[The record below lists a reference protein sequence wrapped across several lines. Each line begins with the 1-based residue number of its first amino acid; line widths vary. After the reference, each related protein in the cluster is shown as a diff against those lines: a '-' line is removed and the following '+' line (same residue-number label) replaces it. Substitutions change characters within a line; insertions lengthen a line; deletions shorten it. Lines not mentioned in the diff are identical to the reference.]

1 MMQPKARAKEAP
13 MSKSERFVIG
23 LLAWGLVAA
32 FEGNCGGA
40 TTPADAIV
48 RVSAP
53 AADVMRV
60 QLSPV
65 GQPPP
70 SVTSFAVDPTAL
82 STPVPVTVEEDGGV
96 TTYRTAAM
104 GVRVSHSPLRVDLI
118 DASGAVVA
126 GLPSPVAFSPRPSVT
141 WTLGPS
147 THVYGLGD
155 KVKSFDRRGQRYTL
169 WNFAPF
175 SWDESSDPLYKSIP
189 FLLFLDVGRAH
200 GLFIDNPARAS
211 VDVGA
216 SDHDRLLYEADRAPE
231 WDLYLF
237 AGPAPKD
244 VLAAYTKIT
253 GRMPLPPRWALGYHQ
268 SRWSYM
274 SEAEAR
280 AVAGQLRSDQ
290 VPADAIW
297 LDIDFQQDFESF
309 TVNSTTFPNFGP
321 MVADLLAENIH
332 TVVITDPGIKR
343 QPGYAPYD
351 SGEAA
356 NVFVQTDGGSEYVGE
371 VWPGACVFP
380 DFSLTRVRVWWGE
393 LYQPFVGQGVAGFW
407 NDMNEPDIFLGVM
420 PDDTPHRLDDG
431 TTFDEVTAHN
441 TYGLLNARA
450 THDGLMVL
458 RPAARPFVLTRAA
471 YAGAQRWAASWTGDN
486 TATRSHLAVTIPQL
500 LNLGVSGYSF
510 VGADVG
516 GFFGC
521 PDPDLLTEWTEL
533 GAFQPFFRNHSAQ
546 GTCRREPWANGTAQ
560 EARIRAAIERRYRL
574 LPYLYTVFEEAAR
587 TGLPVMRA
595 LWLEYPA
602 DTSTY
607 TNDRTFLFGHDLLV
621 APKLVAGTV
630 PWQVTLPA
638 ADWWD
643 TSNGLFVPGGGE
655 VTVTPAAEES
665 VRLFARAGAI
675 IPQQPVTQSADV
687 APSGPL
693 TLDVWPGGQCSG
705 ALYLDAGDGYGYETG
720 DLRRVAFACV
730 ASASGIS
737 VSSSSVGA
745 FATWW
750 SSTYVVVHGVPRTPT
765 AVASGGLQ
773 PSWQYDSVS
782 QTLTVMLP
790 GDAAD
795 WALTANW

>member
-1 MMQPKARAKEAP
+1 MNGTQ
-13 MSKSERFVIG
+13 RFVMG
-23 LLAWGLVAA
+23 LLVWGLVAA
-32 FEGNCGGA
+32 WVGSCGGGTA
-40 TTPADAIV
+40 ADAMV

-53 AADVMRV
+53 AAGVMRI

-65 GQPPP
+65 GQTPP
-70 SVTSFAVDPTAL
+70 SVTSFAVDPSAL
-82 STPVPVTVEEDGGV
+82 ATPVPVTMEEDGGV
-96 TTYRTAAM
+96 VTYRTTAM
-104 GVRVSHSPLRVDLI
+104 GVRVSHSPFRVDLL
-118 DASGAVVA
+118 DGAGGVVA
-126 GLPSPVAFSPRPSVT
+126 GIPGPVAFSPRPSVT

-155 KVKSFDRRGQRYTL
+155 KVKSYDRRGQRYTF
-169 WNFAPF
+169 WNTNAYGWVP
-175 SWDESSDPLYKSIP
+175 ESSDPLYKSIP
-189 FLLFLDVGRAH
+189 FLLLIDGGRAH
-200 GLFIDNPARAS
+200 GLFVDNPARAS

-216 SDHDRLLYEADRAPE
+216 SDGGILLYEADRAPV
-231 WDLYLF
+231 WDLYFF
-237 AGPAPKD
+237 AGPDPKD
-244 VLAAYTKIT
+244 VLTAYTGIT

-297 LDIDFQQDFESF
+297 LDIDFQQDYESF
-309 TVNSTTFPNFGP
+309 TVNSTTFANFGTMIP
-321 MVADLLAENIH
+321 DLLAENMH
-332 TVVITDPGIKR
+332 TVVITDPGIK
-343 QPGYAPYD
+343 QQAGYAPYD

-356 NVFVQTDGGSEYVGE
+356 DVFVKADGGSEYVGV

-380 DFSLTRVRVWWGE
+380 DFSLTRVRAWWGG
-393 LYQPFVGQGVAGFW
+393 LYQSFVGQGVAGFW
-407 NDMNEPDIFLGVM
+407 NDVNEPTIFLNAM

-431 TTFDEVTAHN
+431 TTLDEVTAHN

-450 THDGLMVL
+450 TYEGVKAL

-500 LNLGVSGYSF
+500 VNLGVSGYPF

-516 GFFGC
+516 GFSGC
-521 PDPDLLTEWTEL
+521 PDPDLLAEWTEL
-533 GAFQPFFRNHSAQ
+533 GAYQPFFRNHSER
-546 GTCRREPWANGTAQ
+546 GTCRREPWANGTA
-560 EARIRAAIERRYRL
+560 EEGRIRVAIERRYRL
-574 LPYLYTVFEEAAR
+574 LPYLYTVFEETAR

-602 DTSTY
+602 DPSTY
-607 TNDRTFLFGHDLLV
+607 ANDRAFLLGRDLLV
-621 APKLVAGTV
+621 SPKLLAGTM
-630 PWQVTLPA
+630 PWQVTLPS

-643 TSNGLFVPGGGE
+643 TSTGLLLQGGGA
-655 VTVTPAAEES
+655 VMVTPATDES
-665 VRLFARAGAI
+665 VRVFARAGAI

-705 ALYLDAGDGYGYETG
+705 SLYLDAGDGYGYQTG
-720 DLRRVAFACV
+720 DLRRIAYTCV

-737 VSSSSVGA
+737 VLSSSTGA

-750 SSTYVVVHGVPRTPT
+750 NSTQVVVHGVPRTPAT
-765 AVASGGLQ
+765 VDSGGIT
-773 PSWQYDSVS
+773 PSWQYNPASYS
-782 QTLTVMLP
+782 LTVMLP

-795 WALTANW
+795 WTVTASW